1 VYRGGTWLL
10 PFHRMVLLPRSF
22 AADAHDCI
30 MVVGLRDPTEYK
42 VVAREFRVP
51 WHGSSTRIN
60 GLGVMSA
67 IGGWTGSAPRQGSR
81 LRAPA
86 SRLSALTRPR
96 SQSVWLGIVSALCAD
111 TRPRTKREFQQ
122 TEPLDK

>member
-1 VYRGGTWLL
+1 MIRGGGVPLEGL
-10 PFHRMVLLPRSF
+10 AFAVAQIGPAARSF
-22 AADAHDCI
+22 AADAHGCI
-30 MVVGLRDPTEYK
+30 MVVGPRDPTEYK

-51 WHGSSTRIN
+51 WHGSSTRII
-60 GLGVMSA
+60 GLGVMPA

-96 SQSVWLGIVSALCAD
+96 SQSV
-111 TRPRTKREFQQ
+111 
-122 TEPLDK
+122 